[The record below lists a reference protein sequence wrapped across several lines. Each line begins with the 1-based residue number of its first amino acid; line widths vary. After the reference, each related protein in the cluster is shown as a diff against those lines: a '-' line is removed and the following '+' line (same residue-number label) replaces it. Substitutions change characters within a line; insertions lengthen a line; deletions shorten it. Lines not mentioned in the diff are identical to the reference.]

1 MQDFTLEIQR
11 REGLGKAANR
21 RFRNEGLI
29 PTIVYHRGEDSIPAL
44 LTQRQFVQLAQQ
56 AKTSQIF
63 ILKSEDKDLDGRPAI
78 VREVQRN
85 FLDGR
90 LLHVDLQALKEDEEI
105 TVRVPVKLI
114 GEATG
119 VKNEGGILAFVTH
132 EVGVACFPKDIPQ
145 TFEIDITS
153 LGLGQSVH
161 AKDITLPGA
170 VRLVDDAEETIV
182 SVVAARTSKADD
194 TATEASAEAAAPAAA
209 KAPAKGGK
217 K

>member
-29 PTIVYHRGEDSIPAL
+29 PTIVYHRGEESIPAL

-56 AKTSQIF
+56 AKTSQVF

-105 TVRVPVKLI
+105 TVRVPVKLE

-132 EVGVACFPKDIPQ
+132 EVSVACFPKDIPQ
-145 TFEIDITS
+145 TFTIDITS
-153 LGLGQSVH
+153 LGLGQSIH
-161 AKDITLPGA
+161 AKDIALPAA
-170 VRLVDDAEETIV
+170 VRLVVDAEETIV
-182 SVVAARTSKADD
+182 SVVAARATKTDD
-194 TATEASAEAAAPAAA
+194 AAEASAEAAAPAAA